1 MVVRELIGVYDA
13 DATLWGELSY
23 WVGAR
28 LGQRHCSLCDITHG
42 LFAEKSQ
49 WRECKSQLPVTFV
62 TYHRNDQPDD
72 VRTAIA
78 GRLPA
83 IVARTDDG
91 VQMFVEPAELEVCHG
106 DPEALRAL
114 LTARLASQ

>member
-1 MVVRELIGVYDA
+1 M
-13 DATLWGELSY
+13 
-23 WVGAR
+23 VGAR

-42 LFAEKSQ
+42 LFTEKSA
-49 WRECKSQLPVTFV
+49 WRDCESQLPVAFV

-72 VRTAIA
+72 VRTVTA

-91 VQMFVEPAELEVCHG
+91 VRMCVTSAELAACHG
-106 DPEALRAL
+106 DPQALFEL
-114 LTARLASQ
+114 LTARLATN